1 MFLRTVPIRIIA
13 KNLSVEVCALLDDGP
28 TLLLVDENLIKKL
41 NLTKT
46 RSNVSI
52 KGIAGNNSLLFA
64 SHKVTLDLLSSD
76 GHLTINN
83 ALIVQNL
90 AQLLP
95 IQLILRELV
104 DLCRKNYGVFVTS
117 LNVKPSILIGQD
129 NCNLIR
135 VLESRT
141 IFSTDLAHSRC
152 KLRWSIHG
160 NTVNKNP
167 LDSRV
172 LLPHK
177 TKNSTR
183 IAHRKVILDAKIDK
197 IVESYFRLDS
207 IGITDYS
214 DSNPEQSHAVKILEE
229 TSRYRGEGWETGL
242 LWKPNVLQ
250 FPDGKANALYRLR
263 LLEKRLDRDETYA
276 EKYYKE
282 MDHLFEQGF
291 AEKVDSPPKV
301 GRMWNVPHFGLQKR
315 TNKVRLVFDAA
326 ARSGSVS
333 LNNLLL
339 TGPDFLKSLVG
350 ILMRFSQFLFAVIAD
365 IKDMFMRTKIRK
377 EDQDAQRFLWRRKN
391 RTGEPLESLIVWVK
405 IFS

>member
-1 MFLRTVPIRIIA
+1 M
-13 KNLSVEVCALLDDGP
+13 NE
-28 TLLLVDENLIKKL
+28 
-41 NLTKT
+41 
-46 RSNVSI
+46 
-52 KGIAGNNSLLFA
+52 
-64 SHKVTLDLLSSD
+64 
-76 GHLTINN
+76 
-83 ALIVQNL
+83 
-90 AQLLP
+90 
-95 IQLILRELV
+95 
-104 DLCRKNYGVFVTS
+104 
-117 LNVKPSILIGQD
+117 
-129 NCNLIR
+129 
-135 VLESRT
+135 
-141 IFSTDLAHSRC
+141 
-152 KLRWSIHG
+152 
-160 NTVNKNP
+160 NP

-172 LLPHK
+172 LLAHK

-183 IAHRKVILDAKIDK
+183 IAHKKAILDAKIDQ

-229 TSRYRGEGWETGL
+229 TSRYTGEGWETGL

-282 MDHLFEQGF
+282 MDRLFEQGF
-291 AEKVDSPPKV
+291 AEKVDSLPKV
-301 GRMWNVPHFGLQKR
+301 GRTLYVPHFGVQNR
-315 TNKVRLVFDAA
+315 SNKVQLVFDAA

-350 ILMRFSQFLFAVIAD
+350 ILMRFRQFLFAVIAD

-377 EDQDAQRFLWRRKN
+377 EDQDAQRFLWRGKN
-391 RTGEPLESLIVWVK
+391 RTGEPLECRMKVLLFGSKSSPSSAIFIKNKNAQLFSSRFPVAVRKLIENCYMDYRQL
-405 IFS
+405 